1 MHLSHHPLHPPI
13 DNHTTNMPL
22 FSSSSTSVN
31 EIVSGSGTNYSRKEV
46 RPAQNKGKD
55 PARMRQLRRSITDY
69 SYQVPPPSPG
79 YLSSFPNSSLSQLD
93 DSLPP
98 PSYIQLDGSRI
109 SSRVKVTPRPEEGRE
124 SLPSYKCSLRKEAL
138 FDRKIEMESPFERSG
153 DRKWNRVYCILNNT
167 VLTVHKIKKHPTIAR
182 PDPLEED
189 PDDATGFMPG
199 QLIKSFTLQHAEVG
213 AASDYKKRSY
223 VIRIRAETQQFLLAC
238 KTVEVFFSW
247 LEGLSSGIN
256 MSLPL
261 EERDLPKYQTIPRRR
276 RRRRN
281 HDGPSTSSANA
292 VQQQQEIIRRHFPQL
307 LVDDDGNDIDSTLD
321 PNDRPGTSGGLEL
334 VDENNL
340 SDLEDDDLPPSGAM
354 TPVSHMSRAA
364 DSITDLS
371 NLRISEDRGRSHYL
385 EVIDHDGR
393 GHSRPSTSA
402 THDTQNPYAH
412 RGHLAGFARNTSA
425 HMHEQETHKWRGGTT
440 VSREQNLRFTKRC
453 MNVLNANTPRQTNL
467 VIEKGIR
474 YEIVPGQY
482 KLVPDPKITLPSY
495 QNHKPH
501 IYAQAALID
510 M

>member
-1 MHLSHHPLHPPI
+1 
-13 DNHTTNMPL
+13 MPL

-31 EIVSGSGTNYSRKEV
+31 EIVSGSGTNYSRKDV
-46 RPAQNKGKD
+46 RPQNKGKD

-98 PSYIQLDGSRI
+98 PSYIELNDSRFP
-109 SSRVKVTPRPEEGRE
+109 SRVKVTPRPEEGRE
-124 SLPSYKCSLRKEAL
+124 SLPGYKCSLRKEAL

-153 DRKWNRVYCILNNT
+153 DILA
-167 VLTVHKIKKHPTIAR
+167 VHKIKKHPTISR

-238 KTVEVFFSW
+238 KTVDVFFSW

-256 MSLPL
+256 MALPL

-281 HDGPSTSSANA
+281 HDGPSTSSSNA

-307 LVDDDGNDIDSTLD
+307 LIDDDGNDIDSLD
-321 PNDRPGTSGGLEL
+321 PNDRPGTSGGLDM

-371 NLRISEDRGRSHYL
+371 NLRISEDRERGHNL
-385 EVIDHDGR
+385 EVHDYDGR
-393 GHSRPSTSA
+393 GYSRPSTSA
-402 THDTQNPYAH
+402 THDAQNPYAH

-425 HMHEQETHKWRGGTT
+425 SKHENETHKWRGGT
-440 VSREQNLRFTKRC
+440 VPSHEQNLRFTKRC

-482 KLVPDPKITLPSY
+482 KLVPDPNITLPSY